1 MLYFAAAFEDPVAGA
16 NYRGGVR
23 VYTDHTLTPKE
34 AIRLCALG
42 TLALAPATY
51 GGLAVA
57 IRHFVSRVIG
67 PTPEIMGHSIELL
80 RYEEL
85 IETLSG
91 EGDQALLAL
100 TAAGREE
107 LKTLLTASLRPS
119 NTELNHLIVALKFR
133 FLHLLDATDRLAQA
147 ELLIDAC
154 EDEIARLADL
164 RRHHAADAGYLTRW
178 LDHDLQALEERR
190 TWLAEFRD
198 EMAGTG

>member
-1 MLYFAAAFEDPVAGA
+1 MYA
-16 NYRGGVR
+16 
-23 VYTDHTLTPKE
+23 DHTLTPKE

-42 TLALAPATY
+42 TLALAPRTY
-51 GGLAVA
+51 GGLAIA

-133 FLHLLDATDRLAQA
+133 FLHLLDAEDRLLQA
-147 ELLIDAC
+147 DLLIDAC

-164 RRHHAADAGYLTRW
+164 RGHHAEDEGYLTMW
-178 LDHDLQALEERR
+178 LDYHLQALEGRR
-190 TWLAEFRD
+190 VWLSRFRD
-198 EMAGTG
+198 ELAARG